1 MLQHKPLKEN
11 FSNQY

>member
-1 MLQHKPLKEN
+1 MLQHKPFKEN